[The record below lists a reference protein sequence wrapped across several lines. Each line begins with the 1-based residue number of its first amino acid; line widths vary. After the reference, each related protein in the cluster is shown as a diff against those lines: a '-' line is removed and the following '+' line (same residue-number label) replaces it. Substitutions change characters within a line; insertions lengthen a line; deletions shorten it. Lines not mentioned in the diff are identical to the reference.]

1 MSNTIQLGAIE
12 TNLEDIGTDNHGMGS
27 DYYRRKP
34 YVVESRSFDD
44 NVKKQFP
51 HRDADME
58 DYLVDR
64 AQTHQLDRV
73 DNPSKIRGANFLPKP
88 HWDRRHDKVR
98 HNIYEQGAAED
109 RGLTQRNSPTGP
121 YNAAATYNSTRD
133 SEPTIDTYTGGESNA
148 VHEGMHYLADPNP
161 GSPDYTYSDPRKAIP
176 IPDLKRLKTW
186 GTRGGE
192 IMAEAA
198 EAKRRY
204 AHQTVSNRKSQLGYY
219 DYDEDPNYYDYD
231 KEEYQDAIR
240 SNYKDYHG
248 SEPFDENHPAVKEG
262 KPIPNEV
269 IDDMFQ
275 QWMFEDRKGWG
286 DAHRSRPEE
295 FPVEVF
301 KEALRLGKND
311 QRPAGMFTGRG
322 PQNA

>member
-12 TNLEDIGTDNHGMGS
+12 TNLENIGTDNYGMGS

-64 AQTHQLDRV
+64 AQTHQLDRI

-98 HNIYEQGAAED
+98 HNIYETGAAED
-109 RGLTQRNSPTGP
+109 RGLTQRNSPTGS

-133 SEPTIDTYTGGESNA
+133 SEPTIDTYKGGESNS

-161 GSPDYTYSDPRKAIP
+161 GSPDYTYADPRKAIP

-204 AHQTVSNRKSQLGYY
+204 AHQTVSNRKDESQSPYMQSHDGGKSSRLIYKG
-219 DYDEDPNYYDYD
+219 DY
-231 KEEYQDAIR
+231 
-240 SNYKDYHG
+240 G
-248 SEPFDENHPAVKEG
+248 VEPFDKNHPAVKEG

-275 QWMFEDRKGWG
+275 QWMFEDKKGWG
-286 DAHRSRPEE
+286 DAHRSRPED